1 MKGCYRHQEL
11 LSILF
16 PLFHKEDENSI
27 QRCFD
32 EAYDLERYCDKA
44 GDLLWKS
51 KYEDVMKYSM
61 KQEAMLKEYGRF
73 PYRN

>member
-16 PLFHKEDENSI
+16 PLFHKEDENSM
-27 QRCFD
+27 QRCYD
-32 EAYDLERYCDKA
+32 EAEVLAKYCDEV

-51 KYEDVMKYSM
+51 KYEDVMMYSM
-61 KQEAMLKEYGRF
+61 KQKAMLEEYGRF